1 MDYTEILN
9 ALLPLVLSA
18 AGIVLTGVGTYLAMQ
33 VKKFLDTRE
42 KRAIAETTVA
52 YVEQIGKLLGSEEKF
67 DLALET
73 ITQELNNA
81 GINFTEVELKVLIEA
96 AVNGFKKEYSVFDEK
111 PIEDV
116 VAKSVLE
123 EPVGSE

>member
-18 AGIVLTGVGTYLAMQ
+18 AGIIFTALGTYLAMQ

-42 KRAIAETTVA
+42 KRALAEVSVK
-52 YVEQIGKLLGSEEKF
+52 YVEQVGKLLGSEEKF
-67 DLALET
+67 DMALKTLSEQLQNT
-73 ITQELNNA
+73 

>member
-1 MDYTEILN
+1 MDYTEIIN

-18 AGIVLTGVGTYLAMQ
+18 AGIIFTALGTYLAMQ

-42 KRAIAETTVA
+42 KRALAEVSVK
-52 YVEQIGKLLGSEEKF
+52 YVEQVGKLLGSEEKF
-67 DLALET
+67 DLALKTLSEQLQNT
-73 ITQELNNA
+73 

-96 AVNGFKKEYSVFDEK
+96 AVNGFKKEYSIFDEASLDEI
-111 PIEDV
+111 P
-116 VAKSVLE
+116 LE